1 MQFLTRLYFPLS
13 RGWAALLAAGGS
25 AQAFLA
31 SLKVNRLSR
40 PLVHRVLA
48 QAEMRTAVLADADL
62 QWEAAFFGNGP
73 ARAEVEMRRLAAARA
88 LMGLRSSL
96 APLHLTSAFPAV
108 DFRIEPEE
116 AVFARHAHRLLH
128 PDQAF
133 TSTFDPSVVQ
143 ASRGFLSSRALQGWV
158 RWRSPLAISGRAGP
172 GDSAGRDVAWA
183 KVLAPLRQHRR
194 STSDGRPS
202 VIFAHGIGM
211 EPEFVGEVR
220 RGFDALLQAGVR
232 IIRIEAP
239 WHGRRRLPGW
249 YGGEPLLARG
259 LGGLL
264 DFFQAYVIEIGQMVA
279 WARAT
284 RGGPVAV
291 AGVSLGALTA
301 QMVGMAA
308 HHWPAEMR
316 PDALF
321 LVSPSR
327 SVVEAV
333 FAGTLTRGLGV
344 PEAITAAGWTPA
356 GIDRWRPLFEPM
368 DAPAVEPESIIIV
381 LGDTDTV
388 TPTVQGEALAA
399 LWQVPEAQV
408 FHAPTGHF
416 TTAMSLSGKPPSIA
430 KLVSL
435 LFR

>member
-1 MQFLTRLYFPLS
+1 VYFPLS
-13 RGWAALLAAGGS
+13 RGWAALLAAAGS
-25 AQAFLA
+25 ADAFLA
-31 SLKVNRLSR
+31 ALQVNRLSR

-48 QAEMRTAVLADADL
+48 MAETRTAALAAADR
-62 QWEAAFFGNGP
+62 QWEAAFFGKGP
-73 ARAEVEMRRLAAARA
+73 ALAEVEERRLAAARA

-108 DFRIEPEE
+108 DFQVEPEP

-128 PDQAF
+128 PERAF
-133 TSTFDPSVVQ
+133 AVSLDPAAVQ
-143 ASRGFLSSRALQGWV
+143 ASRGFLTPRAVQGWV
-158 RWRSPLAISGRAGP
+158 RWPSPLAAADWAADRRGGGS
-172 GDSAGRDVAWA
+172 DVAWA
-183 KVLAPLRQHRR
+183 KVLAPLRRHRAA
-194 STSDGRPS
+194 SGRQPS

-220 RGFDALLQAGVR
+220 RGFDALLRAGVR

-259 LGGLL
+259 PGGLL
-264 DFFQAYVIEIGQMVA
+264 DFFHAHVIEIGQMVA

-284 RGGPVAV
+284 RGGQVAV

-301 QMVGMAA
+301 QMVAMAA

-327 SVVEAV
+327 SVVDAV

-344 PEAITAAGWTPA
+344 PEAITAAGWTESD
-356 GIDRWRPLFEPM
+356 IDRWRPLFEPAA
-368 DAPAVEPESIIIV
+368 APSVDPQAIIIV
-381 LGDTDTV
+381 RGDSDTV

-399 LWQVPEAQV
+399 LWQVPAAQV
-408 FHAPTGHF
+408 FRAPAGHF
-416 TTAMSLSGKPPSIA
+416 TTAMSLAGNPPSIA
-430 KLVSL
+430 KLVAL